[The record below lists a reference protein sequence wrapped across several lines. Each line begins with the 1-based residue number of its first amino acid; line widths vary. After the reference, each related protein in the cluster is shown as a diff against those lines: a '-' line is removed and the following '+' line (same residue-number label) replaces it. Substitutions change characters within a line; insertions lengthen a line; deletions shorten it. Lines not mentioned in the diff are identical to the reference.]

1 MKIKPTPDYDLV
13 VGDIV
18 FDLNP
23 LDSFAEVEAYWFEVM
38 EIHPDYDLIRM
49 KHISGPIGR
58 YLKSN
63 GLIPMPIYNNTWYVL
78 ELENVDVN

>member
-1 MKIKPTPDYDLV
+1 MKIKQTPDYDLV

-23 LDSFAEVEAYWFEVM
+23 LDSFAEVEASCFEVM

-49 KHISGPIGR
+49 EHISGPVDR